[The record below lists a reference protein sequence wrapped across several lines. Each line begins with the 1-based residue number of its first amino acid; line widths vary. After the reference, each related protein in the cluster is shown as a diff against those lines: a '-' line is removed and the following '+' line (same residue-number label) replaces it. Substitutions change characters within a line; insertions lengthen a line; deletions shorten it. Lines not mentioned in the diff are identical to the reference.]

1 MTLESAE
8 PTIADLLAFALTLAD
23 LADAVTMRHYR
34 ADPEAWRKADGS
46 FVTLA
51 DTEAE
56 SQLRA
61 RIVERFPTHRTLGE
75 EEGATLPPMPMDPPA
90 GEGSGA
96 PPQWVL
102 DPIDGTHNFMRG
114 IPIWAS
120 LIACELGGRPA
131 VGVVSAP
138 ALGTRWWAGRGLG
151 AYRGEMSASRGGGE
165 RIHVSRV
172 ASLDAAQVL
181 YGSYNLTFDAWGGR
195 AQALMRG
202 SWRQRGFGDFWQHCL
217 VAEGAAEVALEGD
230 IKPWDIA
237 ALQVIVEEAGGR
249 LTDIDGV
256 ARLDAGHCITTN
268 GVLHEEVLGVLRGG
282 A

>member
-1 MTLESAE
+1 MTEERDTAE
-8 PTIADLLAFALTLAD
+8 LLAFALTLAD
-23 LADAVTMRHYR
+23 AADAATMRHFR

-51 DTEAE
+51 DTETE
-56 SQLRA
+56 SLLRA
-61 RIVERFPTHRTLGE
+61 QILERFPGHRILGE
-75 EEGATLPPMPMDPPA
+75 EEGATLPSMPMDPPA
-90 GEGSGA
+90 GEMSA

-120 LIACELGGRPA
+120 LIACEVDGRPA

-151 AYRGEMSASRGGGE
+151 AYRGGLRASGGSGAGE
-165 RIHVSRV
+165 RIHVSPR
-172 ASLDAAQVL
+172 ARLEDAQVL
-181 YGSYNLTFDAWGGR
+181 YGSHNLTMDAWGGR
-195 AQALMRG
+195 AEALLRA

-230 IKPWDIA
+230 IKQWDIA
-237 ALQVIVEEAGGR
+237 AAQVIVEEAGGR

-268 GVLHEEVLGVLRGG
+268 GVLHETVLRTLRGG
-282 A
+282 